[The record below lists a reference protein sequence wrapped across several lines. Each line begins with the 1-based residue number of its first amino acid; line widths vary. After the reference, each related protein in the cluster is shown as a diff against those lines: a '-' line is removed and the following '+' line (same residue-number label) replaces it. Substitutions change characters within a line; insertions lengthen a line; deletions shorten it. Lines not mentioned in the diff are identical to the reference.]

1 MRGDLLVEGA
11 GKGDEGEGD
20 RGGGESGGGG
30 GWRGG
35 GGGCCVRLT
44 AVKTLHSFPVNVLQ
58 DLNPPLPLMHLLL
71 HSCSGFQR
79 SGLRLTE
86 EIGSAR
92 RGRDG
97 EGVHYSPGVSSVEQC
112 ETV

>member
-1 MRGDLLVEGA
+1 MTFWWKEQEKEMKEKETAV
-11 GKGDEGEGD
+11 
-20 RGGGESGGGG
+20 GGG
-30 GWRGG
+30 RGEVG
-35 GGGCCVRLT
+35 VCVGGCCVRLT

-79 SGLRLTE
+79 SGFRLTE

>member
-20 RGGGESGGGG
+20 RGGGSRGSRG
-30 GWRGG
+30 GWV
-35 GGGCCVRLT
+35 GGCCVRLT